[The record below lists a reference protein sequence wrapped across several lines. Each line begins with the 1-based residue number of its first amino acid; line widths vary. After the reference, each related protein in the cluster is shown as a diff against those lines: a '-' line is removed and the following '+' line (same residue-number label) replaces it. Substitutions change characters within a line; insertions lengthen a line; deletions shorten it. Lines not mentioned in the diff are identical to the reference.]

1 MYSRDVMGEKLEKM
15 SLFSVVTK
23 ISTHGDTLKN
33 QASTF
38 WIHFSYLKIYADYK
52 YKSQIAK
59 IDDNKGVLVNFQ
71 EKSTLK
77 NEFSERK
84 KLI

>member
-1 MYSRDVMGEKLEKM
+1 MVTPLKTEPA
-15 SLFSVVTK
+15 LFEYK
-23 ISTHGDTLKN
+23 
-33 QASTF
+33 F
-38 WIHFSYLKIYADYK
+38 PYLKIHADYK